1 MRLRSLDTRHS
12 PVTLDLGQ
20 QRLAEQRQRAEALD
34 ASEARLEVEE
44 RRGQPPLLL
53 VGGAPAIDFGHPL
66 FDEAVQRLQAVRGFQ
81 ADPQLAVSRVIQFSP
96 VMVIENSPAVARLVV
111 R

>member
-1 MRLRSLDTRHS
+1 MKLRSLDTRHS
-12 PVTLDLGQ
+12 PITLDLSE
-20 QRLAEQRQRAEALD
+20 QRLPEQGQRPKALE
-34 ASEARLEVEE
+34 ASEARLDVEE
-44 RRGQPPLLL
+44 RRGEPPLLL
-53 VGGAPAIDFGHPL
+53 VGGAPAIDFGDPL
-66 FDEAVQRLQAVRGFQ
+66 LDEAVQRLQAVRGFQ